1 VDVLNMKHATRHHAM
16 TCHRQHG
23 LSLIFALLALVAL
36 SLGAVALIRSV
47 DTGTLVL
54 GNLGFKQEATV
65 AADRATEDAIGWLQ
79 GYSGTNTDS
88 NSTTGGGGRNGY
100 YANSHDIVSGTAV
113 DVTGQ
118 QGSSATR
125 ELVDWDGDGCA
136 FAATPGSCVLN
147 PYAVDASVTPNVRA
161 QYVIFRLCKANG
173 AITAD
178 SDCVKPANAAST
190 SNKRGKL
197 DYSDYARFGG
207 VSGPYYRIVV
217 RSVSGHNA
225 ATFTETIVHF

>member
-1 VDVLNMKHATRHHAM
+1 M
-16 TCHRQHG
+16 
-23 LSLIFALLALVAL
+23 
-36 SLGAVALIRSV
+36 

-54 GNLGFKQEATV
+54 GNLSFKQDATA

-79 GYSGTNTDS
+79 GYSGTNNDS
-88 NSTTGGGGRNGY
+88 NSTSTGGGRNGY
-100 YANSHDIVSGTAV
+100 YANSHDTVSSTAV

-118 QGSSATR
+118 QGTSATR
-125 ELVDWDGDGCA
+125 ELVDWDGDDQCT
-136 FAATPGSCVLN
+136 FAATPGNCLLN
-147 PYAVDASVTPNVRA
+147 PWTVDNSVTPNVKT

-207 VSGPYYRIVV
+207 VAGPYYRIVV